1 MAILPNDPR
10 AKVLPKPAVNP
21 GMHIQNA
28 TPAAFRNVVRAADST
43 LELICRLRGITLDD
57 LPDEQLNA
65 FFLHALGD
73 EFFLPEDTQ

>member
-1 MAILPNDPR
+1 MALLPKDPR
-10 AKVLPKPAVNP
+10 AQVSPEPAVNP

-28 TPAAFRNVVRAADST
+28 TPSAFRNVVRAADAT

-57 LPDEQLNA
+57 LPDEELNT

-73 EFFLPEDTQ
+73 EFFLPQDNQ

>member
-1 MAILPNDPR
+1 MAILPKNPR
-10 AKVLPKPAVNP
+10 TQVPPTPAVNP

-28 TPAAFRNVVRAADST
+28 TSTAFRNVVRAADAT

-57 LPDEQLNA
+57 LPDDELNA

-73 EFFLPEDTQ
+73 EFFLPPDNQ